1 MTLKKYLWE
10 KAKKGSFTIEAA
22 CVMSLILV
30 AVMGILYLCFFV
42 HNRAWLT
49 AAACESAL
57 TGSMEG
63 NREGGNTGEA
73 AGKRSQEL
81 GDIGFFGA
89 ENLKTQIK
97 DGKEV
102 TVSYTADTISGF
114 GGYSWKLRAEGKS
127 RVIDPV
133 GWIRKIKAA
142 EDIFSDA
149 GGR

>member
-1 MTLKKYLWE
+1 M
-10 KAKKGSFTIEAA
+10 
-22 CVMSLILV
+22 
-30 AVMGILYLCFFV
+30 
-42 HNRAWLT
+42 
-49 AAACESAL
+49 
-57 TGSMEG
+57 
-63 NREGGNTGEA
+63 
-73 AGKRSQEL
+73 
-81 GDIGFFGA
+81 DFFGA

-114 GGYSWKLRAEGKS
+114 GGFSWKLRAEGKS

>member
-1 MTLKKYLWE
+1 M
-10 KAKKGSFTIEAA
+10 
-22 CVMSLILV
+22 
-30 AVMGILYLCFFV
+30 FFV

-102 TVSYTADTISGF
+102 TVSYTADTISEF
-114 GGYSWKLRAEGKS
+114 GGFSWKLRAEGKS

>member
-1 MTLKKYLWE
+1 MTLKKHFRE
-10 KAKKGSFTIEAA
+10 KVKKGSFTIEAA

-30 AVMGILYLCFFV
+30 TVMGILYLCFFV

-63 NREGGNTGEA
+63 NREGGKPGEA

-81 GDIGFFGA
+81 GNIGFFGA
-89 ENLKTQIK
+89 ENLKSQVK
-97 DGKEV
+97 DGKDI

-114 GGYSWKLRAEGKS
+114 GGFSWKLRAEGKS
-127 RVIDPV
+127 RVVDPV
-133 GWIRKIKAA
+133 GWIRKIKSA
-142 EDIFSDA
+142 EDIFSDT

>member
-1 MTLKKYLWE
+1 MADGSRLRIRTYRKYGG
-10 KAKKGSFTIEAA
+10 KPGRRKHRS
-22 CVMSLILV
+22 S
-30 AVMGILYLCFFV
+30 
-42 HNRAWLT
+42 
-49 AAACESAL
+49 S
-57 TGSMEG
+57 
-63 NREGGNTGEA
+63 RETQSGAGGYW
-73 AGKRSQEL
+73 
-81 GDIGFFGA
+81 IFGA

-114 GGYSWKLRAEGKS
+114 GGFSWKLRAEGKS

>member
-1 MTLKKYLWE
+1 MADGSRLRIRTYREVWRE
-10 KAKKGSFTIEAA
+10 TGKAE
-22 CVMSLILV
+22 
-30 AVMGILYLCFFV
+30 
-42 HNRAWLT
+42 
-49 AAACESAL
+49 
-57 TGSMEG
+57 
-63 NREGGNTGEA
+63 NTGEA
-73 AGKRSQEL
+73 AGKHSQEL
-81 GDIGFFGA
+81 GDIGFFGLK
-89 ENLKTQIK
+89 NLKTQIK

-114 GGYSWKLRAEGKS
+114 GGFSWKLRAEGKS

>member
-1 MTLKKYLWE
+1 M
-10 KAKKGSFTIEAA
+10 ADGS
-22 CVMSLILV
+22 
-30 AVMGILYLCFFV
+30 
-42 HNRAWLT
+42 
-49 AAACESAL
+49 ACESAL

-63 NREGGNTGEA
+63 NREGGNTGAA

-114 GGYSWKLRAEGKS
+114 GGFSWKLRAEGKS

-133 GWIRKIKAA
+133 GGFVRSKRQKIFFQMQEEGNARR
-142 EDIFSDA
+142 I
-149 GGR
+149 